1 MHVLE
6 RPSQSPDLN
15 KSLQTFDLQELQI
28 KFLGLVGNYFFS
40 TRDQLGLYRFIS
52 LNKLNHYY
60 YYSFTKCIF
69 YLLRLSFV

>member
-40 TRDQLGLYRFIS
+40 QGTSLVCIDLFI
-52 LNKLNHYY
+52 LIN
-60 YYSFTKCIF
+60 
-69 YLLRLSFV
+69 